1 MIKIQMFAF
10 AAVFAACAVLSAC
23 SSDTKNLI
31 GDKIGSLDASSL
43 SGMASGDSSAA
54 GDSSKSKKKYS
65 GGDTAGDAQYIQS
78 DDYFIAQEL
87 YNGQNW
93 IRVTL
98 AKQLKAP
105 SAQTKNEA
113 QFMQVLDGK
122 EVWTKYYYRTRIA
135 TSSDIRMGAVI
146 IALDVA
152 GDEEVYRA
160 PESKEEARTAPW
172 FMAKI
177 TDVSDLHKG
186 YVTVSG
192 GYKVSV
198 EALRVKVVV
207 K

>member
-1 MIKIQMFAF
+1 M
-10 AAVFAACAVLSAC
+10 
-23 SSDTKNLI
+23 
-31 GDKIGSLDASSL
+31 
-43 SGMASGDSSAA
+43 
-54 GDSSKSKKKYS
+54 
-65 GGDTAGDAQYIQS
+65 
-78 DDYFIAQEL
+78 
-87 YNGQNW
+87 
-93 IRVTL
+93 TL

>member
-1 MIKIQMFAF
+1 MIKFQMCAL

-31 GDKIGSLDASSL
+31 GDKIGSLDASSIA
-43 SGMASGDSSAA
+43 GMASGDSAAA

-65 GGDTAGDAQYIQS
+65 GGDTAGDAQYIQP
-78 DDYFIAQEL
+78 DDFFISEEPFK
-87 YNGQNW
+87 GQNW

-105 SAQTKNEA
+105 SAQTKSEG

-146 IALDVA
+146 IALDVC

-160 PESKEEARTAPW
+160 PESKEDARTSPW

-186 YVTVSG
+186 FVTVSG

-198 EALRVKVVV
+198 EALRIQVKLM
-207 K
+207 